1 VAVILDTNA
10 LSAFFEKEGA
20 VVSLMSEVEAVHLP
34 VIVLGEYRFGLR
46 GSRLRKMLEP
56 KLVAFARTC
65 TVLAV
70 LESTTKAYATIRHDL
85 KKAGTPIPENDIWIA
100 ALALEYR
107 LDILSN
113 DRHFDAIEHIRRVG
127 WEA

>member
-1 VAVILDTNA
+1 VEVILDTNA

-34 VIVLGEYRFGLR
+34 VIVLGEYRFGLH
-46 GSRLRKMLEP
+46 GSRLRKILEP
-56 KLVAFARTC
+56 KLVAFARAC

-70 LESTTKAYATIRHDL
+70 LESTTSAYATIRHDL

-100 ALALEYR
+100 ALALEYH

-113 DRHFDAIEHIRRVG
+113 DRHFDVIDRIRRVG

>member
-1 VAVILDTNA
+1 MILDTNA
-10 LSAFFEKEGA
+10 LSAFFENEGA

-34 VIVLGEYRFGLR
+34 VIVIGEYRFGLR
-46 GSRLRKMLEP
+46 GSPLRKILEP
-56 KLVAFARTC
+56 KLVAFSRTC

-70 LESTTKAYATIRHDL
+70 LESTTSAYATIRHDL

-107 LDILSN
+107 LNILSD

-127 WEA
+127 WEV

>member
-1 VAVILDTNA
+1 LAVILDTNA
-10 LSAFFEKEGA
+10 LSAFFENEGA

-46 GSRLRKMLEP
+46 GSRLRKILEP

-70 LESTTKAYATIRHDL
+70 LESTTNAYARIRHDL

-100 ALALEYR
+100 ALALEYH

-113 DRHFDAIEHIRRVG
+113 DRHFDAIDHIRRVG
-127 WEA
+127 WHA

>member
-1 VAVILDTNA
+1 VILDTNA

-20 VVSLMSEVEAVHLP
+20 VVTILSEVEAVHLP
-34 VIVLGEYRFGLR
+34 VIVMGEYRFGLR

-56 KLVAFARTC
+56 KLIAFARTC

-70 LESTTKAYATIRHDL
+70 LEPTTNAYATIRHDL
-85 KKAGTPIPENDIWIA
+85 KKAVTPIPENDIWIA

-113 DRHFDAIEHIRRVG
+113 DRHFDAIKDIRRVG
-127 WEA
+127 WEG